1 MRISVTDVH
10 LSYEVHI
17 MLVVSLVSIEMIQTS
32 SVMKIL
38 TLDLNVIVKL
48 ITTVLIQLEH

>member
-1 MRISVTDVH
+1 
-10 LSYEVHI
+10 